1 MLKNNKYI
9 ILENK
14 NDFVANY
21 NNTCGS
27 FYGGFISNRN
37 GEVKYDDDAS
47 YPIALKYEPSYWPHS
62 CDEYVLVSLDEACE
76 NILKTNLETIEQLT
90 EANLKLKQ
98 LI

>member
-14 NDFVANY
+14 NDFVKNY
-21 NNTCGS
+21 HENSGS

-37 GEVKYDDDAS
+37 GEVKYNDDAS
-47 YPIALKYEPSYWPHS
+47 YPIALKYVPSYEPHS
-62 CDEYVLVSLDEACE
+62 CDEYILVSLNEACE

-90 EANLKLKQ
+90 EDNLKLKQ